1 MTAEG
6 PQPSET
12 PEKRWYQ
19 QWWVWAIVAVGVVV
33 IVGLVLMSS
42 GGADEVAG
50 TTIPAETTV
59 APETTTTT
67 TVEETTTTAPS
78 ETTTTAPPETTTTAP
93 PETTTTLPAVLAAG
107 EGRGNAIVELDIP
120 TVPAVIDVTHDGTD
134 AFSVMKLDPDLEHI
148 AYVAITYGPHE
159 GTGGVQL
166 TNDEIVGGLEI
177 EADGNWTYEI
187 RPVSGEPEIAC
198 PVDGRSEDVIILS
211 AFKDR
216 GGQAHVTYAGENP
229 FSITA
234 YGDGESSLLVNE
246 VGPYEGTFD
255 VPAGLYVWFI
265 DAMFDDAMW
274 SIDC

>member
-1 MTAEG
+1 MTADG
-6 PQPSET
+6 PQPSPT
-12 PEKRWYQ
+12 PKSWYQ
-19 QWWVWAIVAVGVVV
+19 QWWVWAIAVVGVLVV
-33 IVGLVLMSS
+33 IGLVVGTS
-42 GGADEVAG
+42 GGEDEATATTVVTETTGADE
-50 TTIPAETTV
+50 TTTLPAETT
-59 APETTTTT
+59 T
-67 TVEETTTTAPS
+67 TVPQ
-78 ETTTTAPPETTTTAP
+78 
-93 PETTTTLPAVLAAG
+93 ETTTTLPAVLAAG
-107 EGRGNAIVELDIP
+107 EGRGAAVVEFDIP
-120 TVPAVIDVTHDGTD
+120 TVPAVIDFTHDGAG

-148 AYVAITYGPHE
+148 THVTITYGPHE

-198 PVDGRSEDVIILS
+198 PVEGRSEDVIILS